1 MKIDWKK
8 NWKKVP
14 GFIRHD
20 FVRKLIAF
28 ILAGFV
34 YLAVSQTIQL
44 QQIQENDPPISVE
57 VKTPNIVD
65 NPGNSKNVK
74 LIRSEEKNPELTMVI
89 RESVWAKLWGEKSK
103 AEYVLNKKKAFREK
117 FYPGNKYRIRISKK
131 NIIPPFGIEIISGF
145 KYIEYEEFIEKRVK
159 VVPVLNNSELH
170 RDYVVEKVSVVPEK
184 INVAGPESII
194 KNLKSVKTKPVRLRN
209 ITQSFDSSAGLD
221 VPKDSRLRF
230 SPEKVFLQVSIKEN
244 IKKREFKLQRIR
256 IMNDSPNLR
265 LEIIGSPHAN
275 ITVSGPNDRIIAL
288 RPEQI
293 KPYIDI
299 SNLNSPGIYSVDLGC
314 WVAEKSIEVIKI
326 EPQSVKV
333 KISKK

>member
-8 NWKKVP
+8 VWKKVP
-14 GFIRHD
+14 GIIRHD
-20 FVRKLIAF
+20 FIRKLIAF
-28 ILAGFV
+28 GLAAIVFF
-34 YLAVSQTIQL
+34 YLDGKLKKQHNY
-44 QQIQENDPPISVE
+44 ENNLPTDEIE
-57 VKTPNIVD
+57 VKIPDIVLV
-65 NPGNSKNVK
+65 PGNSKEIK
-74 LIRSEEKNPELTMVI
+74 LIRLEKNNPIIPLKI
-89 RESVWAKLWGEKSK
+89 QKSFWANISKSDV
-103 AEYVLNKKKAFREK
+103 EYVLNQKKAFKEK
-117 FYPGNKYRIRISKK
+117 PSPNQPYKIRISKD
-131 NIIPPFGIEIISGF
+131 NIDPPFGIEIISGSQN
-145 KYIEYEEFIEKRVK
+145 IIYEELVEKTVDVEPNWEK
-159 VVPVLNNSELH
+159 NKLH
-170 RDYVVEKVSVVPEK
+170 RDYIVEKVTVTPEK
-184 INVAGPESII
+184 ITVSGPKSIVEKLETI
-194 KNLKSVKTKPVRLRN
+194 KTQAIPLSN
-209 ITQSFDSSAGLD
+209 ITQSFDYSSEIPL
-221 VPKDSRLRF
+221 PTSNMKF

-314 WVAEKSIEVIKI
+314 WVAEQSIEVIKI

>member
-8 NWKKVP
+8 TWKKVP
-14 GFIRHD
+14 GIIRHD
-20 FVRKLIAF
+20 FIRKLIAF
-28 ILAGFV
+28 GLAAIVFLPL
-34 YLAVSQTIQL
+34 YQKLKS
-44 QQIQENDPPISVE
+44 QQIHENDLPTDEIE
-57 VKTPNIVD
+57 VKTPNIVLV
-65 NPGNSKNVK
+65 PGNSKQIK
-74 LIRSEEKNPELTMVI
+74 LIRLEKNNPTLPLTI
-89 RESVWAKLWGEKSK
+89 QKSFWAKIWSK
-103 AEYVLNKKKAFREK
+103 NDAKYVLNQKKAFKRK
-117 FYPGNKYRIRISKK
+117 FKPNQPYRVRLSKDT
-131 NIIPPFGIEIISGF
+131 IIPPFGIEIISGS
-145 KYIEYEEFIEKRVK
+145 KDIIYEELVEKTVDVEPNWEK
-159 VVPVLNNSELH
+159 NKLH
-170 RDYVVEKVSVVPEK
+170 RDYIVEKVTVSPEK
-184 INVAGPESII
+184 ITVSGPKSIVEKLETI
-194 KNLKSVKTKPVRLRN
+194 KTQAIPLSN
-209 ITQSFDSSAGLD
+209 ITQSFDYSSEIPLLTSNM
-221 VPKDSRLRF
+221 KF

-288 RPEQI
+288 KPEQI

-314 WVAEKSIEVIKI
+314 WVAEQSIEVIKI